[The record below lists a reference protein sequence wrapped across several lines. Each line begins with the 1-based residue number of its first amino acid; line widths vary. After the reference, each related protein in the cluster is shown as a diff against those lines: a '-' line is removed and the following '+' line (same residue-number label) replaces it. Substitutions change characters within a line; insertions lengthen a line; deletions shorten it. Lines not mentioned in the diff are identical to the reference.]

1 MNFPNLFIQEN
12 MGIWNSWAKIHHWGV
27 HRAGQG
33 CARKAPHWW
42 VGGDRE
48 QMVSGNVSGVN
59 NADILGCVSFA
70 RWSCVHAVDTNTKC
84 LVHLKSLSLPYMGE
98 TQSPSPCW
106 KHHQTDCQC
115 TAVADILLWWR
126 AAILALHLPAWLPYG
141 CVRIFV
147 SMLGVPHLLHFPA
160 CRKNGCFLTLEA
172 LREVGVSFS
181 STAWPTPHS
190 KILCKCV
197 VLSFKN
203 CADMETCDF
212 MTKTI

>member
-59 NADILGCVSFA
+59 NADILGCVSSA

-126 AAILALHLPAWLPYG
+126 AAILALHLHLATLRLCSDFCVYAWCASL
-141 CVRIFV
+141 
-147 SMLGVPHLLHFPA
+147 A
-160 CRKNGCFLTLEA
+160 A
-172 LREVGVSFS
+172 FS
-181 STAWPTPHS
+181 SMQPGVDVGKTDAFLLWKLSGKLVSVSPPLPDLPPTPR
-190 KILCKCV
+190 
-197 VLSFKN
+197 F
-203 CADMETCDF
+203 CANV
-212 MTKTI
+212 